1 MVREQE
7 LSELIKD
14 WVTRN
19 GQSPNSVHVN
29 GDMDLIANGIL
40 DSMGFIELLMFVESI
55 IGRKIDLSELDPTE
69 FTTIQG
75 LSRSIV
81 NSNSRGA

>member
-1 MVREQE
+1 MVGEQE
-7 LSELIKD
+7 LSELVKD
-14 WVTRN
+14 WVRRN
-19 GQSPNSVHVN
+19 GQSPNSVCLN

-81 NSNSRGA
+81 NSNSSGA